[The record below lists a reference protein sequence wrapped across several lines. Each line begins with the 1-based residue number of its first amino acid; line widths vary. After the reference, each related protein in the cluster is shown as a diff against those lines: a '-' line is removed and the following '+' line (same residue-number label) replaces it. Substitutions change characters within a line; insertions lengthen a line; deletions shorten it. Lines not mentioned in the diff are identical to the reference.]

1 MGGRRLAARRGRL
14 NAMSGAPD
22 HSAELAFD
30 SWAGFG
36 ERAVHWLTAASAQG
50 ADLTLVDT
58 DFRRWP
64 LSAPQVVAAFGQWAV
79 SHRGCQAH
87 VLAQDWQPM
96 VRHHGAWLR
105 WRTPWGHRVSCLQL
119 QPEDEAQWPGTLL
132 VAHGLGGL
140 RVLDPASGRGRQT
153 ADPRQL
159 REWLRELDVI
169 LQRSVSVTPSA
180 NLGL

>member
-1 MGGRRLAARRGRL
+1 
-14 NAMSGAPD
+14 MSGAPD
-22 HSAELAFD
+22 HASDLAFD

-36 ERAVHWLTAASAQG
+36 EQAAQLLAAAGAQG
-50 ADLTLVDT
+50 ADLTLVDMN
-58 DFRRWP
+58 FRHWP
-64 LSAPQVVAAFGQWAV
+64 LSAPAVVSAFGQWAV

-87 VLAQDWQPM
+87 VLAQDWQP
-96 VRHHGAWLR
+96 VVQHHGGWLR
-105 WRTPWGHRVSCLQL
+105 WRTPWGHRVACLQL

-140 RVLDPASGRGRQT
+140 RVLDPVSGRGRQT

-159 REWLRELDVI
+159 REWLREVDVI